1 MKRRV
6 WKMKETRMNL
16 LAELRAEEPKGE
28 KPEDPEQQQPEKE
41 EEKPDDKDNTISGYA
56 LKFGTESKDLGGF
69 VEVIDPQAL
78 EGVDLD
84 NVILLDQHDYSKP
97 LASVKAG
104 TLTLEVDDQG
114 LKFEATIDDSISY
127 AKDLLANVKNGN
139 VDSMSFRFDID
150 DGSDEFKTDG
160 EKTVRTIKQIKDLF
174 EVSTVT
180 LPAYD
185 DSEVDTRSYERFLNR
200 KEDNNMKKNIVE
212 PKNKAEVRSF
222 ADFIRSRG
230 ELRDGITTEGASA
243 VIPEDVITPV
253 FELKQSAWDLAQ
265 YVTVKEVSN
274 GSGHYPIATNPQGV
288 VLATKEELAEIA
300 DVDANMFKDVKYD
313 VETRAGKIALSN
325 EVVEDSAVDIVGEVK
340 NQLQKLVEN
349 TDNKH
354 ISDLLTGDAFAKV
367 TAKNVDDLKKAFNV
381 TLDPALE
388 KMWLVNQSAFNHLD
402 TLKDN
407 EGRYLLQPNP
417 TAPSGFTLLGA
428 PVVLVSDKLMP
439 NNDNGTYPMILGD
452 LAQAVALFR
461 RNQIT
466 AEWDKFDSYSE
477 GLSVVVRNDYKVID
491 EKAALNISLSAE
503 DAGEDTP

>member
-1 MKRRV
+1 
-6 WKMKETRMNL
+6 MKETRMNL

-180 LPAYD
+180 
-185 DSEVDTRSYERFLNR
+185 
-200 KEDNNMKKNIVE
+200 
-212 PKNKAEVRSF
+212 
-222 ADFIRSRG
+222 
-230 ELRDGITTEGASA
+230 
-243 VIPEDVITPV
+243 
-253 FELKQSAWDLAQ
+253 
-265 YVTVKEVSN
+265 
-274 GSGHYPIATNPQGV
+274 
-288 VLATKEELAEIA
+288 
-300 DVDANMFKDVKYD
+300 
-313 VETRAGKIALSN
+313 
-325 EVVEDSAVDIVGEVK
+325 
-340 NQLQKLVEN
+340 
-349 TDNKH
+349 
-354 ISDLLTGDAFAKV
+354 
-367 TAKNVDDLKKAFNV
+367 
-381 TLDPALE
+381 
-388 KMWLVNQSAFNHLD
+388 
-402 TLKDN
+402 
-407 EGRYLLQPNP
+407 
-417 TAPSGFTLLGA
+417 
-428 PVVLVSDKLMP
+428 
-439 NNDNGTYPMILGD
+439 
-452 LAQAVALFR
+452 
-461 RNQIT
+461 
-466 AEWDKFDSYSE
+466 
-477 GLSVVVRNDYKVID
+477 
-491 EKAALNISLSAE
+491 
-503 DAGEDTP
+503 